1 MEFRESNPNQHH
13 ARQMSCFLCYVQGL
27 LGPHLL
33 LYLKERI
40 HPIFLGV
47 RAFLPGVV
55 IQIWAFLY
63 RFLHLQQ
70 EPHMHIKIHLT
81 MSFHLL
87 GKWFH
92 ISSYSTACLCYLHC
106 IGILPM
112 SNIEISFSY
121 FNCSVPFYWMN
132 IPVFHFSAFL
142 ELVVLWITFSFF
154 VFFF

>member
-1 MEFRESNPNQHH
+1 MKFRESNPNQHH
-13 ARQMSCFLCYVQGL
+13 ARQMSWSLYYVQGL

-40 HPIFLGV
+40 RPISLSV
-47 RAFLPGVV
+47 RVFLPGVM
-55 IQIWAFLY
+55 IQIWAFLH

-70 EPHMHIKIHLT
+70 ESHMHIKIHLA

-92 ISSYSTACLCYLHC
+92 ISSYSTACLCYSHC
-106 IGILPM
+106 IGTLPM
-112 SNIEISFSY
+112 SNTEICFSY

-142 ELVVLWITFSFF
+142 ELGGSMGYFQ
-154 VFFF
+154 FFF